1 VGLTAGAASFALCAK
16 GAGFDPSDMTETS
29 THVFKRDVRKC
40 LSLRHCG
47 EGLQLLFLAR
57 PTEASKPESG
67 KRDTTAL

>member
-29 THVFKRDVRKC
+29 TRVSKRDVRKC
-40 LSLRHCG
+40 LWLRHCV

-67 KRDTTAL
+67 KRDTAVL